1 MLQYFVFGKEIK
13 ELDIWFRLQNGIA
26 LFKLAPERFNLL
38 VLAGMVWQ
46 LLAAV
51 AFRGHQLLHQLISR
65 LDLLLDGLT
74 FLRQDFLKFVLRRA
88 ILLYDVT
95 QLLVRHDIIVDVELM
110 LKLYLILEDFD
121 HIFSGNGYIF
131 EIVTILRSWSFQIV
145 TSSML
150 AIHLSTFI
158 IIFVH

>member
-1 MLQYFVFGKEIK
+1 
-13 ELDIWFRLQNGIA
+13 
-26 LFKLAPERFNLL
+26 
-38 VLAGMVWQ
+38 
-46 LLAAV
+46 V

-131 EIVTILRSWSFQIV
+131 EIVTILRS
-145 TSSML
+145 
-150 AIHLSTFI
+150 
-158 IIFVH
+158 